1 LAFIKINYNSIYNLK
16 KAIIK
21 RVELIKKNKL
31 IKEVLRQDFINKIK
45 SIVIIIKINNKV
57 YILTLIN

>member
-45 SIVIIIKINNKV
+45 SIVIIIKINNEV